1 MFEPIPTPLD
11 APKRVDGIRGFK
23 FAAKADR
30 RMVDATIRDA
40 VFLRVA
46 NSSIPAPVAPSAP
59 DRGPS
64 NYDSTMILGAL
75 SAESFLNV
83 RRRNFATPA
92 VLNQIRAPSSMPPI
106 PRTALFSLRAIFE
119 AS

>member
-1 MFEPIPTPLD
+1 MFDPIPTPLD
-11 APKRVDGIRGFK
+11 APKRVGGIR
-23 FAAKADR
+23 AAKADR
-30 RMVDATIRDA
+30 RMVDPTIREA
-40 VFLRVA
+40 VFSRVA

-75 SAESFLNV
+75 SAEVSLNM

-92 VLNQIRAPSSMPPI
+92 VLNQIRAPSSMPPHSSDR
-106 PRTALFSLRAIFE
+106 PVF
-119 AS
+119 ASSHI